1 MIWYGQNEMKT
12 LLTTTSVVV
21 AAALALGVGPA
32 SVTKDAEAAW
42 KPKQPVELVIMA
54 RKGSGPTGWRVSS
67 GASSRKK

>member
-1 MIWYGQNEMKT
+1 MKT

-54 RKGSGPTGWRVSS
+54 RKGG
-67 GASSRKK
+67 GADRLARFIWGIIKKEIISMK